1 MGRRRFLRRLWDDY
15 SRTVDCVV
23 LHGGQSFVGL
33 VEGKG
38 CDLGPKIDFSR
49 DLKEVPGIGASH
61 IGHAPKLAFSPQEA
75 VVVKLGESGP
85 DGLR

>member
-1 MGRRRFLRRLWDDY
+1 MGRSRIRRRLWDDY
-15 SRTVDCVV
+15 SRTVDCVA
-23 LHGGQSFVGL
+23 LHRGQSFVGL

-49 DLKEVPGIGASH
+49 DLKKIPGIGASH
-61 IGHAPKLAFSPQEA
+61 IGHAANLAFSPQA
-75 VVVKLGESGP
+75 GGRSQIRESGP